1 VKLKKSQ
8 LKEMI
13 RQAIVEDIMDK
24 EIKNP
29 KTGNMIK
36 VRTALQLPDDHPA
49 NKKAKD
55 MVAKTPTDDKPK
67 KKKGF
72 LSKLAK
78 LNPFSKKDDEPKEK
92 PDSLVPDGPQF
103 LGNSTKEGEDAE
115 EVHDRVGEF
124 IDDNEGNIPE
134 EYVDKLKDLQKKA
147 EDIGLS
153 IFNNNNRTPAGTRN
167 KIKELNDEAQEMMD
181 DIEQKA
187 MDGEFDESIKES
199 IRRKYTI
206 KEVRMWMKKLEENRY
221 KKVYNSDARRVAWMV
236 NNEGVEI
243 SEMPKSMSKKWT
255 KAQYGRERYLA
266 NEFIKSKSEQM
277 NEGKLTEGFKKIAK
291 KNVKYKD
298 KTGTYNWQIE
308 SGIDTDVMGG
318 NTPKIILS
326 YQHEDEKG
334 FPTSGGNFFWLKEKD
349 GTPYTPQKAKALVNK
364 ISNKKIGDFH
374 RKSTKPSG
382 SGNLIVMKGNKF
394 IREGKLTSEQKLR
407 KVIREILKEQLNE
420 KTFGSQAQYMAYR
433 KKHNLKPG
441 SKHKVAGKTVTVRD
455 VKKISK
461 SAAKSADKFAAA
473 QNAKMDAAE
482 KAMKAKKKIKEQMK
496 EDFKN
501 NKWEVYV
508 ADEKGKEKI
517 VKVAKS
523 KRAGVILYNKLINT
537 DKFHE
542 VGMRVIKEEKVNEAK
557 MVKLIL
563 PIKDRK
569 KAVHI
574 LQKQLKL
581 KVTKDFEY
589 GGKKGSN
596 FEIELDKK
604 FENKVIELFMKSKIK
619 VRG

>member
-1 VKLKKSQ
+1 VNLKKSQ
-8 LKEMI
+8 LKELI
-13 RQAIVEDIMDK
+13 KQAIVQELKFGSKAQYDKYKKDHNIKPGTKIDIDGKKSKEKAPMKTSKAREKESDK
-24 EIKNP
+24 FADAENAKLD
-29 KTGNMIK
+29 
-36 VRTALQLPDDHPA
+36 AA
-49 NKKAKD
+49 EKA
-55 MVAKTPTDDKPK
+55 AKK
-67 KKKGF
+67 KKKGKIK
-72 LSKLAK
+72 S
-78 LNPFSKKDDEPKEK
+78 NPFSE
-92 PDSLVPDGPQF
+92 S
-103 LGNSTKEGEDAE
+103 
-115 EVHDRVGEF
+115 
-124 IDDNEGNIPE
+124 
-134 EYVDKLKDLQKKA
+134 
-147 EDIGLS
+147 
-153 IFNNNNRTPAGTRN
+153 
-167 KIKELNDEAQEMMD
+167 KIK
-181 DIEQKA
+181 
-187 MDGEFDESIKES
+187 
-199 IRRKYTI
+199 RYTV

-236 NNEGVEI
+236 NNEGVEL

-266 NEFIKSKSEQM
+266 TEFVKSKSEQM

-308 SGIDTDVMGG
+308 LGIDTDVMGG

-394 IREGKLTSEQKLR
+394 IREGKLS
-407 KVIREILKEQLNE
+407 
-420 KTFGSQAQYMAYR
+420 
-433 KKHNLKPG
+433 
-441 SKHKVAGKTVTVRD
+441 
-455 VKKISK
+455 
-461 SAAKSADKFAAA
+461 
-473 QNAKMDAAE
+473 
-482 KAMKAKKKIKEQMK
+482 

-517 VKVAKS
+517 MKVAKS

-537 DKFHE
+537 DKYHE